1 MLCCRLCSTLGRVGV
16 GRSCRQEE
24 RSWRQVQRPSELR
37 LGEGGWCDWDTC
49 SYQAFPATC
58 ASGRRRRR
66 NGVGRDTEE
75 EGRGALSDQ
84 DTLSA
89 YVRVCVLQCWESVVR
104 GKRRR
109 RRLSRH
115 VACLS
120 RRRQM
125 RVCVEGWEGLC
136 RHLCRERRLVERR
149 RVREAGKERGG
160 LQRTSLR
167 AWRSVAVREGGR
179 RSGMLASFVKVRVCQ
194 RARVA

>member
-1 MLCCRLCSTLGRVGV
+1 MLCSSLCSALGRLGV
-16 GRSCRQEE
+16 GRSWRQEE
-24 RSWRQVQRPSELR
+24 RPSELR
-37 LGEGGWCDWDTC
+37 LGEGCVCNWDTC
-49 SYQAFPATC
+49 SYQANAAIC

-75 EGRGALSDQ
+75 GGGALSDQ
-84 DTLSA
+84 DKLSA

-149 RVREAGKERGG
+149 RVREAGQERGR

-167 AWRSVAVREGGR
+167 AWRSVVVREAGWR
-179 RSGMLASFVKVRVCQ
+179 RWKLASFVKVRVCQ
-194 RARVA
+194 LA

>member
-24 RSWRQVQRPSELR
+24 LHCRQVQRQEELR
-37 LGEGGWCDWDTC
+37 LADGGGCNCGTC
-49 SYQAFPATC
+49 SYQAFPAIC
-58 ASGRRRRR
+58 GSGRRRR
-66 NGVGRDTEE
+66 NGVGRDTDE
-75 EGRGALSDQ
+75 EGGGVFSDQ

-115 VACLS
+115 AACLS

-136 RHLCRERRLVERR
+136 QHLCRERRLVERR
-149 RVREAGKERGG
+149 RVREAGKERGR

-179 RSGMLASFVKVRVCQ
+179 RSWMLASIVKVRVCE
-194 RARVA
+194 RASGA